1 MRALLALL
9 VSFTAANFALAA
21 EKLKIAFVYVGPV
34 GDLGWT
40 YNHDQARKYIESE
53 LPGQVET
60 AFAEQISEGPDA
72 ERVIRDFARKGY
84 RLIFTTSFGY
94 MDATQNVAR
103 QFPKTTF
110 VHISGVKTAK
120 NVSTVFG
127 RIEEPFYAAG
137 FIAGSVSKRS
147 KIGFVAAHPIPE
159 VVRNANAFALGARSA
174 NPQATVNIVWTNS
187 WYDPVKEKEA
197 AVALLDAGCDVIG
210 QDQDSA
216 EPQKAAEARG
226 ALGVGYNT
234 DMSARA
240 PKATLTS
247 PIWNWGPKYLAIA
260 KAVLTGSYAAESY
273 WGGWKDGIVDLAPLS
288 TIVPGEVR
296 SKAEKLANEFKN
308 GKKSIRDIF
317 KGPLKD
323 NAGKE
328 RLTVGQTLSDTQL
341 LAMDWLVEGIVG
353 SVPKT
358 GH

>member
-1 MRALLALL
+1 MRTVLALL
-9 VSFTAANFALAA
+9 LSYVAASVAHA

-40 YNHDQARKYIESE
+40 YNHDQGRKYLEKE
-53 LPGQVET
+53 LTGQVET
-60 AFAEQISEGPDA
+60 AIAEQVPEGPDS

-84 RLIFTTSFGY
+84 QLIFTTSFGY

-120 NVSTVFG
+120 NISTIFG
-127 RIEEPFYAAG
+127 HIEEPFYAAG
-137 FIAGSVSKRS
+137 FIAGSVSKRA

-159 VVRNANAFALGARSA
+159 VVRNANAFTLGARAA
-174 NPQATVNIVWTNS
+174 NPQVTVHLVWTNT

-226 ALGVGYNT
+226 AFAIGYNT

-240 PKATLTS
+240 PKANLTS
-247 PIWNWGPKYLAIA
+247 PIWNWGPKYTQIA
-260 KAVLTGSYAAESY
+260 KSVMAGTYSSESY
-273 WGGWKDGIVDLAPLS
+273 WGGWKDGIVDLAPITGL
-288 TIVPGEVR
+288 VPSEVR
-296 SKAEKLANEFKN
+296 TKADALAGEFKA
-308 GKKSIRDIF
+308 GRKSFRDIF
-317 KGPLKD
+317 KGPMKD
-323 NAGKE
+323 NTGTQ
-328 RLTVGQTLSDTQL
+328 RLAPGQVMSESEL
-341 LAMDWLVEGIVG
+341 LAINWLVEGIVG
-353 SVPKT
+353 NIPKT